1 MTIDDEPLEFSI
13 AYEDRGSYLYARIS
27 GPVDTVPTS
36 LAYWNAVAE
45 ECRRRD
51 RAKLLVVEDFQTAAP
66 LPDVFQV
73 AEKLPSIVRGIQVA
87 FVDRRIDEFEANKF
101 GEDVAVNRGAHGRV
115 FADEASAIA
124 WLEEDS

>member
-13 AYEDRGSYLYARIS
+13 AYEDRGSYLQARVS
-27 GPVDTVPTS
+27 GPVDTVATS
-36 LAYWNAVAE
+36 LAYWNAVAG
-45 ECRRRD
+45 ECRSRGRT
-51 RAKLLVVEDFQTAAP
+51 RLLVVEDFQSSAP

-115 FADEASAIA
+115 FADEASAIR
-124 WLEEDS
+124 WLEES